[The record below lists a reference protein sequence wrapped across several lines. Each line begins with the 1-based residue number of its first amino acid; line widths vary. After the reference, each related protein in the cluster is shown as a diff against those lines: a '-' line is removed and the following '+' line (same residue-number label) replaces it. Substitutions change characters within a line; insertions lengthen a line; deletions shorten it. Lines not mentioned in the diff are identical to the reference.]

1 MLAGLGGGSGYL
13 TQVRIFAEWSVER
26 IMTTARNTLIV
37 LAIVGAVVLLVLL
50 FFGQYT
56 ITSGGG
62 PR

>member
-1 MLAGLGGGSGYL
+1 MTVS
-13 TQVRIFAEWSVER
+13 TQVRMFAEWSVER
-26 IMTTARNTLIV
+26 IMTTARSTLIV